1 MSWVP
6 DRAAGGAAPGRRV
19 PAGQRPTWMVVLA
32 SLMVVVSF
40 NLFLSGL
47 SVLADGPT
55 RLAGAPVEPGRR
67 RIQRHGGHP
76 AAAAGYGA
84 SPSSGSIPADPRA
97 TPLSKLVIGAL
108 MLFAVAAIATNDRR
122 GRRGDAGGG
131 LGGHPYYVGGRA
143 VLSCCSCAARC
154 SHAAPEWIARAEA
167 AAERV
172 ASRRGTPEQV
182 VSGLNQMFVIFPMGL
197 ALLGVGFSVVLIAF
211 FGGNRGR
218 AFYGLPP
225 RGAPE
230 AGGGV

>member
-40 NLFLSGL
+40 HLFLGGL
-47 SVLADGPT
+47 SALADGPT
-55 RLAGAPVEPGRR
+55 RLAGAPVE
-67 RIQRHGGHP
+67 GGDASSAE
-76 AAAAGYGA
+76 AAATRALQRGMA
-84 SPSSGSIPADPRA
+84 IALQRVDPLLIRGFA
-97 TPLSKLVIGAL
+97 LAKLMLGAL
-108 MLFAVAAIATNDRR
+108 LLFAVAAIATNDRR
-122 GRRGDAGGG
+122 GRGGTLVAAWAGIVYHVAGALFFILFVRGRLLD
-131 LGGHPYYVGGRA
+131 
-143 VLSCCSCAARC
+143 
-154 SHAAPEWIARAEA
+154 AAPEWVREVQQLQDA
-167 AAERV
+167 ALPGG
-172 ASRRGTPEQV
+172 SPEQAI
-182 VSGLNQMFVIFPMGL
+182 SWANQMFVIFPMGL

-225 RGAPE
+225 RGVPE